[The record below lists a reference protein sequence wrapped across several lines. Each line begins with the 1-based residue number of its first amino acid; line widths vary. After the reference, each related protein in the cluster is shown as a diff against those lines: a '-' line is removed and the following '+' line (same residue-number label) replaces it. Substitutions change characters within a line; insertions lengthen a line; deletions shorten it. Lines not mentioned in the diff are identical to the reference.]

1 MTSYKVDRFF
11 NRLKQDALAIYAL
24 MVAGKIFEHPD
35 YVAIAPFAVDLNEK
49 AAKYD
54 AALKATANGGVE
66 LTRLKNIAKDEVKV
80 SLNHVAN
87 ALENNA
93 NGVESYIV
101 LAGMAIKEAPVR
113 ALIGNERPKAPT
125 NVVLQSIGGI
135 GELEVKF
142 TLPNKKHVAIVAV
155 ETKIPYTDEPF
166 TNGRYLKGEKG
177 TLRGFQNGMVEVRF
191 ISVGNDGLKSDPTPS
206 FIVPVL

>member
-1 MTSYKVDRFF
+1 MNNYKVDRFF
-11 NRLKQDALAIYAL
+11 NQLNQAPLAVYAL
-24 MVAGKIFEHPD
+24 MVASKIFEQPD
-35 YVAIAPFAVDLNEK
+35 YVAIAPFAADLNEK

-66 LTRLKNIAKDEVKV
+66 LTRLKNIALSETKV

-93 NGVESYIV
+93 NGAESYIV
-101 LAGMAIKEAPVR
+101 LAGMAIKESPVR
-113 ALIGNERPKAPT
+113 ALISNERPKAPT
-125 NVVLQSIGGI
+125 NVVLQSVGGI

-142 TLPNKKHVAIVAV
+142 TLPNKKHVAMVAV
-155 ETKIPYTDEPF
+155 ESKIPYTDQPF
-166 TNGRYLKGEKG
+166 TNGRYIKGEKG

-191 ISVGNDGLKSDPTPS
+191 ISIGNDGLKSDPTPS
-206 FIVPVL
+206 VIVPVL